1 VPITADRTF
10 GDATIVDPLE
20 RLRVFG
26 QKDHV
31 RRYGPDY
38 VDRLRQAGFSVT
50 VTHVSDLVDRADST
64 RMGLTS
70 AAGEIYHAT
79 KSKAA
84 P

>member
-1 VPITADRTF
+1 MVPITVEKTF
-10 GDATIVDPLE
+10 EDHSITEPDI

-38 VDRLRQAGFSVT
+38 AERLREAGFRVKIT
-50 VTHVSDLVDRADST
+50 CVSDIFGKDEIV

-70 AAGEIYHAT
+70 ASGEIYYCT
-79 KSKAA
+79 KD
-84 P
+84 